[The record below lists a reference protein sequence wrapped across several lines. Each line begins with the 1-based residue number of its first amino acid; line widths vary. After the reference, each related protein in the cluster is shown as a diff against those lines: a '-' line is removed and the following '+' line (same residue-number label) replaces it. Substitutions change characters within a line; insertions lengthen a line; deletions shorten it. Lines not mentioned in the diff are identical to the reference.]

1 MPSVEINTRVR
12 TRLGRAKR
20 TAAGQHCRRK
30 REPRRKPRKSR
41 GASPR
46 ASLHHARKSW
56 REDRR
61 KAEASV
67 AALWKNLA
75 KVRCP
80 TITSGKDSGPFRCL
94 TCFVAHRK
102 QAGQCTE
109 TDSIGGKVPVRNIFL
124 LHS

>member
-1 MPSVEINTRVR
+1 MPPVQINSRLR
-12 TRLGRAKR
+12 TRLGRAER

-30 REPRRKPRKSR
+30 KEPRRKPHTSR

-67 AALWKNLA
+67 AVLWKNLA
-75 KVRCP
+75 KVQCP
-80 TITSGKDSGPFRCL
+80 TNTSGKDSGPFRCL
-94 TCFVAHRK
+94 TCFVPHRK
-102 QAGQCTE
+102 QAGQRPE
-109 TDSIGGKVPVRNIFL
+109 P
-124 LHS
+124 HS